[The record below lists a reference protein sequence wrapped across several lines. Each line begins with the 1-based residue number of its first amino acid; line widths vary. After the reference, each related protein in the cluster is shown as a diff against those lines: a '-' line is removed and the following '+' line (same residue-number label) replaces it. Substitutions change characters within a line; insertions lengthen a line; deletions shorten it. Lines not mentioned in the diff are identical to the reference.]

1 MVNITREYY
10 TRFIASFLC
19 CISDTEGCQY
29 PGIWWIF
36 FKSVVLNSAATGFQ
50 APFQGRP
57 LLGLILTHLP
67 SQTEAALP
75 LSCPSKSL
83 TWCPGQS
90 VAYIPF
96 MPQIQHPSSHEVVLD
111 LVQPTLPFWSSSPV
125 APGTASLALPSTGL
139 WSVPMLT
146 INAGLTSPS
155 GTPYPQ
161 QPSKELQ
168 PRDISLAA

>member
-29 PGIWWIF
+29 PGIRWIF

-75 LSCPSKSL
+75 LSCPSQSL

-96 MPQIQHPSSHEVVLD
+96 MPQIQHPSSHD
-111 LVQPTLPFWSSSPV
+111 SCPWSGSAYSSFLKKLTGGSQNCF
-125 APGTASLALPSTGL
+125 ACSAQHRLA
-139 WSVPMLT
+139 
-146 INAGLTSPS
+146 ISPH
-155 GTPYPQ
+155 
-161 QPSKELQ
+161 
-168 PRDISLAA
+168 AHH